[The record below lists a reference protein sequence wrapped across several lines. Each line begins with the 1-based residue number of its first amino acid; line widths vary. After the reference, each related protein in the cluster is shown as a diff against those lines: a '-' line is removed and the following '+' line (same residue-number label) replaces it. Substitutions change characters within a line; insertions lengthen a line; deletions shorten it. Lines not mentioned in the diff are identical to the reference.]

1 MTVSVHQGYA
11 EARGEGLLAVPG
23 GDERLIAVLAAAAP
37 FPERAS
43 GEFFVPVA
51 GRGPRQASERT
62 NRWLKAAVGENE
74 DAKRALLHHRRRSG
88 RDLGAGLVDV
98 RVADPRR
105 LPEWGYALVDFLL
118 AQPPTAAADPAS
130 GRPGSPFVAFRR
142 AVNRLVDMEDGTLR
156 GVPLTPEARE
166 DIAGQLIERL
176 TQVCFSGF
184 AFEAQLAGTA
194 GDVSAWLQSPGLD
207 VSQSGWLD
215 RLETLP
221 GLAYVIG
228 VVCLQWKRVV
238 HELFDRLGADLPELR
253 RTLWGWAAPGPV
265 TGYSGDSGDPHDH
278 GRVVTLLTFASGRR
292 VVYKPK
298 DLRSVAGM
306 MDVCTL
312 LNNHGL
318 PLPLHTR
325 KVVLREGY
333 GWEEYVTAEPG
344 TDEDSVRRYYTRLGM
359 LARLAQ
365 FLECRDLWADNLV
378 ARGDTP
384 VFIDLENMLQAR
396 ISKPALIGDRIRALW
411 GRVEETVVKT
421 AVITFP
427 RVIAGG
433 VQAQDIGCVAALQE
447 QVAENPYGYPVGWE
461 APPYRPTWGAGELAD
476 PRRYADEVA
485 EGYRQMQVC
494 LARNRE
500 LLADAR
506 GPLALL
512 RQAPVRYIWRSTWD
526 CVEMLR
532 ISLSPGALLD
542 GVAREVYL
550 AHLFR
555 SARETLRE
563 DPGRADILEIVEQ
576 EIEAFRRMDVPFF
589 VSRPESDSVFTP
601 DGAEI
606 PGHFAGTAWQ
616 RLQDRV
622 AELAGFPVEEH
633 LAVLETCLDFTGA
646 GELPTSFPDAGPRP
660 RTVTEIGLH
669 AYDLSG
675 RGQEPSPEVLL
686 ARAGELAGEVLAAA
700 VPLGAPPGGP
710 PGDRSGWIGVVTYPA
725 HGLDQVEPLHGDLLT
740 GTAGLAVFLAE
751 LYANTGAPAHWTAAQ
766 DALDAS
772 YEFATLATRS
782 GFYRRMS
789 GRLAPVGAFVGI
801 GSAIY
806 ALSRCG
812 AALSD
817 SGLIARAAELVP
829 LAEAELSLPTAAEPV
844 LGRAGLLLALHRLR
858 AASPVAVPAA
868 DALAARLH
876 EELTAEFASGD
887 RQPIPYPPRV
897 PALEGLPTGQDGLVW
912 ALARSAHA
920 LGDDDRAAAAR
931 LAAHRFALD
940 TPGSLLAA
948 VATAHLLTGEVPG
961 ELRERVGGQCAPE
974 AGRSCARLVVDA
986 EVALHA
992 GRLTGDRAL
1001 TRSAGRLAAE
1011 LLRRRDHTRRWFADR
1026 RRADRLSLSA
1036 VNGLAAAGLTLLRLA
1051 DDQVASLRLVH

>member
-1 MTVSVHQGYA
+1 MTVSVHREYA

-23 GDERLIAVLAAAAP
+23 GDQRLIAVLAAAAP
-37 FPERAS
+37 FPERVS

-62 NRWLKAAVGENE
+62 KRWLKAAVGDDE

-105 LPEWGYALVDFLL
+105 LPDWGYALVDFLL

-142 AVNRLVDMEDGTLR
+142 AVNRLVDIKDGTVR
-156 GVPLTPEARE
+156 GVPVTPEACE

-194 GDVSAWLQSPGLD
+194 NDVSGWLQSPGLD
-207 VSQSGWLD
+207 VSQAGWLD

-221 GLAYVIG
+221 GLAYVMG
-228 VVCLQWKRVV
+228 MACLQWRRVV

-253 RTLWGWAAPGPV
+253 RTLWGWADPGPV
-265 TGYSGDSGDPHDH
+265 TGYSGDSGDPHNH
-278 GRVVTLLTFASGRR
+278 GRVVTLLTFASGER

-298 DLRSVAGM
+298 DLRSVAGV

-325 KVVLREGY
+325 EVILRDGY

-344 TDEDSVRRYYTRLGM
+344 ADEDSARRYYTRLGM

-378 ARGDTP
+378 AKGETP
-384 VFIDLENMLQAR
+384 VFIDLENVLQAR
-396 ISKPALIGDRIRALW
+396 ISKPALIGDRVRSLW
-411 GRVEETVVKT
+411 GKVEDTVVRT
-421 AVITFP
+421 AVVTFP

-433 VQAQDIGCVAALQE
+433 VRAQDIGCLAALQE
-447 QVAENPYGYPVGWE
+447 QVAENSHGYPIGWE

-485 EGYRQMQVC
+485 DGYRQMQDC

-512 RQAPVRYIWRSTWD
+512 EDAPVRYIWRGTWD
-526 CVEMLR
+526 CVELLGK
-532 ISLSPGALLD
+532 SLSPGALVD
-542 GVAREVYL
+542 GMAREICL

-555 SARETLRE
+555 SAQETLRE
-563 DPGRADILEIVEQ
+563 DPGRTDILEIIEQ
-576 EIEAFRRMDVPFF
+576 EIDAFRRMDIPLFLA
-589 VSRPESDSVFTP
+589 RPGSDSAFTP

-606 PGHFAGTAWQ
+606 PGHFSGTAWQ

-622 AELAGFPVEEH
+622 ADLAGFPVEEH

-646 GELPTSFPDAGPRP
+646 GELPASFPTAGPRP
-660 RTVTEIGLH
+660 RTVREIGMH

-675 RGQEPSPEVLL
+675 RRQEPQAEVLL
-686 ARAGELAGEVLAAA
+686 ARAGELADEVLATA
-700 VPLGAPPGGP
+700 VSLGVPEGRPHGE
-710 PGDRSGWIGVVTYPA
+710 RSGWIGVVSYPA
-725 HGLDQVEPLHGDLLT
+725 HGLDQIEPLHGDLLT

-751 LYANTGAPAHWTAAQ
+751 LYANTGAPGHWTAAQ

-772 YEFATLATRS
+772 VEFATLSTRS
-782 GFYRRMS
+782 SFYRRMC
-789 GRLAPVGAFVGI
+789 GMQAPVGAFVGI

-812 AALSD
+812 AALAD
-817 SGLIARAAELVP
+817 TRLVERAAELVP
-829 LAEAELSLPTAAEPV
+829 LAESELSRPTSADLV
-844 LGRAGLLLALHRLR
+844 LGRAGLLSALHKLR
-858 AASPVAVPAA
+858 EASPVTVPAA

-876 EELTAEFASGD
+876 EELLAELASGGAA
-887 RQPIPYPPRV
+887 RAPYPAGV
-897 PALEGLPTGQDGLVW
+897 PVLDGLPTGVDGLVW
-912 ALARSAHA
+912 ALAVSADA
-920 LGDDDRAAAAR
+920 LGEGHRAVAAR
-931 LAAHRFALD
+931 AHRFALG

-948 VATAHLLTGEVPG
+948 VATAHLLTGEVPVT
-961 ELRERVGGQCAPE
+961 LRERVARHCAPA

-986 EVALHA
+986 ELALHT
-992 GRLTGDRAL
+992 GRLTGDRTL
-1001 TRSAGRLAAE
+1001 VRSAGELAAE
-1011 LLRRRDHTRRWFADR
+1011 LLRRRDHTGRWFADR
-1026 RRADRLSLSA
+1026 RRADRLTLSA
-1036 VNGLAAAGLTLLRLA
+1036 VDGLAAAGLTLLRLA
-1051 DDQVASLRLVH
+1051 DDQVASLRLAH